1 MSNQTNSK
9 NLIVG
14 FMLGVIATASL
25 GAALKHRNEIG
36 RFQIAAGDSADA
48 YVVDTVTGQVWSK
61 RPSVVKRAAE
71 FRLPKA
77 DAN

>member
-1 MSNQTNSK
+1 MTSQTNSK
-9 NLIVG
+9 NIIVG

-61 RPSVVKRAAE
+61 RTSYVKSAKA
-71 FRLPKA
+71 FQLPKA

>member
-1 MSNQTNSK
+1 MSHQISSK
-9 NLIVG
+9 NIIVG

-25 GAALKHRNEIG
+25 GAALKHKNEIG
-36 RFQIAAGDSADA
+36 RFQIAAGNTDA

-61 RPSVVKRAAE
+61 RHNVLKSAAA